1 MKNIQ
6 AQEYT
11 NNRKRLLAKI
21 KRGGNSITDYIQW
34 ERFVMEGDEF
44 IDFYEIVELL
54 ADFGEDVVVLYDHH
68 IRLAAATAIQLPAR
82 NCIIKMRA
90 EKSFLDTEIVFGE
103 MVVVWY
109 TDEVSDTILG
119 NFVDESAVLRWL
131 A

>member
-1 MKNIQ
+1 MNN
-6 AQEYT
+6 QEYYSS
-11 NNRKRLLAKI
+11 RKRLLAKI
-21 KRGGNSITDYIQW
+21 KRGGNSITDYLHW
-34 ERFVMEGDEF
+34 ERFVMEGEEF
-44 IDFYEIVELL
+44 IDFYEIIELL
-54 ADFGEDVVVLYDHH
+54 ADFGEEVVVLYDHH